1 MLKRQL
7 VLSAIDHATN
17 TSMPA
22 RILAAIYAGISTAR
36 PVICPAFSFA

>member
-1 MLKRQL
+1 MS
-7 VLSAIDHATN
+7 VAAAFGA

-22 RILAAIYAGISTAR
+22 RLFASIYAGISTAR

>member
-1 MLKRQL
+1 MS
-7 VLSAIDHATN
+7 VAAAFSA